1 MNVVRTILG
10 WLTPLAIL
18 AAGIGVF
25 MLLGR
30 QPPPER
36 KTAEKPA
43 ATPVR
48 TIAVEPEAGGLSIP
62 LDGVVVPLR
71 EVTLAAEVPGRIL
84 RKAAE
89 CKAGRFVTKGTF
101 LFEIDPRDYEFDVSR
116 LEREASQAAIA
127 IEEAD
132 EEIKQNATAV
142 ELAERQ
148 LELARREV
156 KRLDGLKAGRIV
168 TEAEHDRAIRE
179 ELAATT
185 TLTSLQGQARVLR
198 KRKSR
203 LEEARALAATMLEKS
218 KLDLS
223 RTRVVAP
230 TDGVVVDDHVEQD
243 SYVSKGMALVTIE
256 DTSAAEIRTSL
267 QMDEVAR
274 VWRSAGLADPL
285 AGGPHELPDTPATV
299 VFTIGDR
306 RYEWDGFL
314 SRQEGRGLD
323 EKTRTLPCRVI
334 VAEPAKVR
342 AVDRYGAALEE
353 PPPGTPKSLLRGMFV
368 QVRVHVDSPHELV
381 SIPEEARRPNGE
393 LWLAR
398 DGKLVIL
405 RPRPVEVT
413 GGRAVFEAGP
423 AGLVAGDR
431 VITTQLAHPRDGMAV
446 ADASATPAGSASA
459 TSPPPAASNPPAAA
473 ATTEGRDDT

>member
-1 MNVVRTILG
+1 MNVVRTIVG

-18 AAGIGVF
+18 AAGVAVF

-36 KTAEKPA
+36 KTAEKLA

-48 TIAVEPEAGGLSIP
+48 TVAVEPEPGGLSIP

-71 EVTLAAEVPGRIL
+71 EVTLAAEVPGKIL

-89 CKAGRFVTKGTF
+89 CNAGRYVTKGTL
-101 LFEIDPRDYEFDVSR
+101 LFEIDPRDYEFEVSR

-127 IEEAD
+127 IEEAE
-132 EEIKQNATAV
+132 EEIAQNATSV
-142 ELAERQ
+142 GLAEKQ

-179 ELAATT
+179 ELATTT
-185 TLTSLQGQARVLR
+185 TLTNLQGQARVLR

-203 LEEARALAATMLEKS
+203 LEQAQALAETMLEKA
-218 KLDLS
+218 KLDLA

-230 TDGVVVDDHVEQD
+230 TDGIVVEDHVEQD

-299 VFTIGDR
+299 VFTVRDR
-306 RYEWDGFL
+306 RYEWDGYL

-323 EKTRTLPCRVI
+323 EDADKSCAHKARICYEVQPFPRRGFARARSARSLPTYPRPCTHL
-334 VAEPAKVR
+334 AP
-342 AVDRYGAALEE
+342 
-353 PPPGTPKSLLRGMFV
+353 SLLLQYSDRGTGEGFA
-368 QVRVHVDSPHELV
+368 QSQCPWN
-381 SIPEEARRPNGE
+381 SISQRSESFKQE
-393 LWLAR
+393 
-398 DGKLVIL
+398 DVKS
-405 RPRPVEVT
+405 VT
-413 GGRAVFEAGP
+413 QF
-423 AGLVAGDR
+423 
-431 VITTQLAHPRDGMAV
+431 H
-446 ADASATPAGSASA
+446 
-459 TSPPPAASNPPAAA
+459 
-473 ATTEGRDDT
+473 

>member
-1 MNVVRTILG
+1 MNVVRTIVG
-10 WLTPLAIL
+10 WLAPLAIL
-18 AAGIGVF
+18 GAGIAVF

-36 KTAEKPA
+36 KTADKPMA
-43 ATPVR
+43 LPVQ
-48 TIAVEPEAGGLSIP
+48 TIEVEPEPGGLSIA

-84 RKAAE
+84 RKTPE
-89 CKAGRFVTKGTF
+89 CKAGRFVTKGTL

-127 IEEAD
+127 IEEAE
-132 EEIKQNATAV
+132 EEITQNATAID
-142 ELAERQ
+142 LAERQ

-168 TEAEHDRAIRE
+168 TEAEHDRAMRD
-179 ELAATT
+179 ELAATA
-185 TLTSLQGQARVLR
+185 TLTNLQGQARVLR

-203 LEEARALAATMLEKS
+203 LEEARALAATMLDRS
-218 KLDLS
+218 KLDLA

-230 TDGVVVDDHVEQD
+230 TDGIVVEDHVEQD

-299 VFTIGDR
+299 VFSIGDR
-306 RYEWDGFL
+306 RFEWDGYL

-342 AVDRYGAALEE
+342 AVDRYGVALEQA
-353 PPPGTPKSLLRGMFV
+353 PPGAPKSLLRGMFV
-368 QVRVHVDSPHELV
+368 QVRVHVDSPHDLV
-381 SIPEEARRPNGE
+381 SIPEEARRPSGE
-393 LWLAR
+393 VWLVR
-398 DGKLVIL
+398 DGRLVIL
-405 RPRPVEVT
+405 TPRPVEVA
-413 GGRAVFEAGP
+413 GGRAVFESGP

-431 VITTQLAHPRDGMAV
+431 VIVSQVGHPREGMQV
-446 ADASATPAGSASA
+446 AEAG
-459 TSPPPAASNPPAAA
+459 AAAPVPTPPAAA